1 MLLWDCD
8 LRAYSY
14 YVEVSVNNIDWVMV
28 ADKTKEE
35 CRSWQLLRFKKQPV
49 VFIRIV
55 GILNTAN
62 EVRKRTNCENLNL
75 YRAIKILIKILFS
88 RFSM

>member
-28 ADKTKEE
+28 ADKTKEQ
-35 CRSWQLLRFKKQPV
+35 CRSWQLLRFKRQPV

-62 EVRKRTNCENLNL
+62 EVRH
-75 YRAIKILIKILFS
+75 S
-88 RFSM
+88 

>member
-35 CRSWQLLRFKKQPV
+35 CRSWQLLRFKRQPV

-62 EVRKRTNCENLNL
+62 EVRKRTNFEISNL
-75 YRAIKILIKILFS
+75 YPAIKILNL
-88 RFSM
+88 

>member
-62 EVRKRTNCENLNL
+62 EVSKRKNFANLNP
-75 YRAIKILIKILFS
+75 YPAIKILFYLFF